1 MASSTPDL
9 SRLKLNHAS
18 NPSRKVRIVGKI
30 RGFTDQELGFLS
42 NSKPWITVNK
52 SSDEDASGKVTI
64 LFGDKGT
71 SRKDTFELDNCYDQ
85 GEDET
90 VFSREIKPAISDVFT
105 GRDASIIAYGARGSG
120 KTYTIQGLA
129 TSAIGDILSRVED
142 NGKRVSISFFEVFQE
157 RAYDLLD
164 PDQREVQVLEDS
176 QGKVK
181 LKGLS
186 QVSIKSLSEFH
197 DIYFGR
203 GTLCKQVQKT
213 SVGVPRRSHKGL
225 IVYVSS
231 PDENQI
237 DKPVGVI
244 NFVDLAGYEDSRSSI
259 RDGATLAESTR
270 INMSL
275 HSIMNVVFAL
285 NTNNHVPY
293 RENKLTRMLKES
305 LGGNNYTL
313 MLACMNPIFCQ
324 DTIYA
329 VSLASRSCENIKMAV
344 RNSTTKC
351 RSSTKRDIRPPTTP
365 SSVKKQTNSGVH
377 DFSLKKS
384 TSVWNGRKLFSG
396 GKVTAS
402 KQTEVPS
409 DDSLAT
415 KSSKLLQDTGSIVAS
430 SSLHEKTEVPPNDS
444 VVTKFELQHDTIST
458 ITSSLHEEEAEVP
471 FEPFQTDSISMIKT
485 SVNEENFPQGME
497 ITSGNHGEAIGFT
510 NGEGGDIE
518 KENKV
523 YTTTKAGSPLLSER
537 LRALTDNLKQLQA
550 STPLAIKL
558 QEEGSQAVLLH
569 TVEPKTPVIENGFRV
584 SDKLDITKYNSPW
597 EAFSER
603 NSRVKDSFV
612 GEYLKFMN
620 SASKEDLKRLKGI
633 GEKRAQYILELRD
646 NSPEHFKKLEDLQEI
661 GLSAKQVKSMVK
673 TMAGELFF

>member
-9 SRLKLNHAS
+9 SRIKLNHAP

-30 RGFTDQELGFLS
+30 RGFTDQELGLLS

-71 SRKDTFELDNCYDQ
+71 SRKDTFELDYCYDQ

-129 TSAIGDILSRVED
+129 TSAMGDILSRVED

-157 RAYDLLD
+157 HAYDLLD
-164 PDQREVQVLEDS
+164 PDQREVQVFEDS

-197 DIYFGR
+197 DICFVR

-231 PDENQI
+231 RDENQI

-270 INMSL
+270 INRSL

-285 NTNNHVPY
+285 NTNSHVPY

-324 DTIYA
+324 DTIYT

-351 RSSTKRDIRPPTTP
+351 KSSTKRDIRPPTTP

-396 GKVTAS
+396 GKVTTS

-415 KSSKLLQDTGSIVAS
+415 KSYKLLQDTGSIVAS

-444 VVTKFELQHDTIST
+444 VVTKSELLQDDTIST
-458 ITSSLHEEEAEVP
+458 ITYSMHEEEAEVP
-471 FEPFQTDSISMIKT
+471 SEPFHT
-485 SVNEENFPQGME
+485 
-497 ITSGNHGEAIGFT
+497 
-510 NGEGGDIE
+510 GGDIE

-523 YTTTKAGSPLLSER
+523 YNTNKAGSPLLSER

-558 QEEGSQAVLLH
+558 PEEGSQAVLLLDA
-569 TVEPKTPVIENGFRV
+569 VEPKTPVAENDFRV

-603 NSRVKDSFV
+603 NSRVKDTFV

-633 GEKRAQYILELRD
+633 GEKRAEYILQLRD

-661 GLSAKQVKSMVK
+661 GLSTKQVKSMVK

>member
-270 INMSL
+270 INRSL

-402 KQTEVPS
+402 KQTEVSS

-444 VVTKFELQHDTIST
+444 VVTKSELQHDTIST
-458 ITSSLHEEEAEVP
+458 IASSLHEEEAEVP
-471 FEPFQTDSISMIKT
+471 SEPFQTDSISMIKT

-523 YTTTKAGSPLLSER
+523 YTTNKAGSPLLSER

-558 QEEGSQAVLLH
+558 QEEGSQAVLLD
-569 TVEPKTPVIENGFRV
+569 TVEPKTPVVENGFRV